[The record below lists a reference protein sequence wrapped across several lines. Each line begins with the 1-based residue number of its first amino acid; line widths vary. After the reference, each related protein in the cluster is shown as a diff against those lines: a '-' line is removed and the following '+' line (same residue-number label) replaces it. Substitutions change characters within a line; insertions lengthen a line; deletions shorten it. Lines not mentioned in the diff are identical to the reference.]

1 MPTRGSGPSEPL
13 SPPGGFVFYVCL
25 GFQLLVVVINVSHFL
40 KNYSCGDVNG
50 VNCYCSAAGAS
61 I

>member
-1 MPTRGSGPSEPL
+1 MSSRGSGPSEPL
-13 SPPGGFVFYVCL
+13 SPPGSVVLCVRL

-40 KNYSCGDVNG
+40 KNYSCGDVN
-50 VNCYCSAAGAS
+50 CYCSAAGAP